1 MSIEEKV
8 AAWGEPWLEL
18 WIERAGIMQ
27 HDGEV
32 RPDLAE
38 QRAYLIVG
46 KMRRD
51 AGHGTAV
58 QAIFLEGG

>member
-1 MSIEEKV
+1 MTTADRV
-8 AAWGEPWLEL
+8 AAWGEPFLEL

-27 HDGEV
+27 HDGNV
-32 RPDLAE
+32 RPDIAE

-46 KMRRD
+46 QMRRD

-58 QAIFLEGG
+58 QATLLEGG

>member
-1 MSIEEKV
+1 MSIEQKV
-8 AAWGEPWLEL
+8 TAWGEPWLEL
-18 WIERAGIMQ
+18 WIERAGIME

-32 RPDLAE
+32 RPDIAE

-58 QAIFLEGG
+58 QATLTMAG